1 MKKTVAQ
8 PEPFLPAK
16 YDIVD
21 MAAIQAVMSGV
32 ATPEQQ
38 QRAITWIVHD
48 VCGTYEF
55 EYRTEPRDHAFASGR
70 RFVGLQIV
78 KMLKLNKAAFKE
90 QA

>member
-1 MKKTVAQ
+1 MSKQ
-8 PEPFLPAK
+8 PEVFLPPK
-16 YDIVD
+16 YEVADID
-21 MAAIQAVMSGV
+21 AIQAVQRGD
-32 ATPEQQ
+32 ANEQQQ
-38 QRAITWIVHD
+38 QRAMNWIIYGACD
-48 VCGTYEF
+48 TFGF